1 MPLPRRPS
9 VCLGPRF
16 WAVLWH
22 PFTTGPTVSTTCTSY
37 SLIFGVSHTQGER
50 QPRAHPALPESTPN
64 PLYLPHTPSLN
75 LSRPDTRQQRTVPKP
90 AGIIGRGRSQA
101 VRPALPCPCHTDP
114 QPQASPACP
123 PALVVGM
130 EVRCNS
136 GVLTSP
142 QSQDQAPEPLPPA
155 LKSSLCPPSPPPQ
168 PPAGAARPQAPAGPA
183 PTGPHLRPLLGPDAD
198 LAIAAFLRVQGAHE
212 GPDGRTADH
221 VHGDAALRQGPDDAH
236 LRAASMPTGT
246 GSQRPLCPPEPRT
259 AILSC
264 PPSAPTSCTRHGKW
278 GKGGNSDRGSDAPE
292 RQPALSLLV
301 GALGLAPGQAEAC
314 LPTSVGRPPHNQKH
328 HLGEAETPGPQRE

>member
-1 MPLPRRPS
+1 MGRWPALRASAQSTTSSFSFKNENATSKPSHSLSEGSVLLPKTDRTLRRAGEVPLPRRPS

-22 PFTTGPTVSTTCTSY
+22 PFTTGPTVSTMCTSY

-75 LSRPDTRQQRTVPKP
+75 LSRPDARQRRTVPKP

-155 LKSSLCPPSPPPQ
+155 LKSSLCPP
-168 PPAGAARPQAPAGPA
+168 
-183 PTGPHLRPLLGPDAD
+183 
-198 LAIAAFLRVQGAHE
+198 
-212 GPDGRTADH
+212 
-221 VHGDAALRQGPDDAH
+221 
-236 LRAASMPTGT
+236 
-246 GSQRPLCPPEPRT
+246 
-259 AILSC
+259 
-264 PPSAPTSCTRHGKW
+264 
-278 GKGGNSDRGSDAPE
+278 
-292 RQPALSLLV
+292 
-301 GALGLAPGQAEAC
+301 
-314 LPTSVGRPPHNQKH
+314 
-328 HLGEAETPGPQRE
+328 

>member
-1 MPLPRRPS
+1 MDPHCPLGPLPSQAVLRNRSFGDSVLGRWPALRASAQSTTSSFSFKNENATSKPSHSLSEGSVLLPKTDRTLRRAGEVPLPRRPS

-123 PALVVGM
+123 PALVEGM

-155 LKSSLCPPSPPPQ
+155 LKSSLCPP
-168 PPAGAARPQAPAGPA
+168 
-183 PTGPHLRPLLGPDAD
+183 
-198 LAIAAFLRVQGAHE
+198 
-212 GPDGRTADH
+212 
-221 VHGDAALRQGPDDAH
+221 
-236 LRAASMPTGT
+236 
-246 GSQRPLCPPEPRT
+246 
-259 AILSC
+259 
-264 PPSAPTSCTRHGKW
+264 
-278 GKGGNSDRGSDAPE
+278 
-292 RQPALSLLV
+292 
-301 GALGLAPGQAEAC
+301 
-314 LPTSVGRPPHNQKH
+314 
-328 HLGEAETPGPQRE
+328 